1 LSSDGSNRPRP
12 DLSHDGQTCEID
24 RLHRRIEQLNRAVEE
39 QRLLAL
45 SRRAK
50 VQMLREQLVHAQT
63 PLSAIRSSPLYRLM
77 VKLGRWAWLEPMMG
91 RALATSSTVPAAG
104 PAERSSPCVAVD
116 MTPVLP
122 GGENG
127 GAKLVAIGL
136 VRQLAEL
143 APDWRFILLT
153 SGKSHDELAYLDRPN
168 VSRMC
173 VIFQDQSASLTRTGW
188 WPKLK
193 MKVGRQLVGRLSP
206 AAFDRLRRLDT
217 RLTHAVTG
225 TTLLRRIGANLY
237 FCVFTSPNFYD
248 PSVPVVS
255 TVYDLQYKRYPLFF
269 SPRELYYR
277 DQHFMH
283 TARVAARLVCIS
295 EYVRQTVVRQV
306 EDPTRVLTS
315 YIRLWKRIEKPDARA
330 AREVRGRLKLTAG
343 DYLFYPA
350 NFWPHKNHA
359 MLLTAFALYRSRH
372 PESRMKLVFT
382 GAPVGR
388 MAYLQERAAGR
399 LGLSEHVVFA
409 GFLPDEEFAGL
420 LEGCRAVIFPSL
432 YEGFG
437 MPVMEAMAFGKP
449 VACGNVTSLP
459 EVADGAALLFDPR
472 RPMEIAEAIQRIAH
486 DDELVERLTAEGFRR
501 VREFGKD
508 GQMAREYLEI
518 FKQVLGSRGPF
529 INHVD
534 GLQPDGWTTDRLSV
548 TYAAGDEGR
557 VLEMDMVIPRVPAEH
572 MTVRYCHN
580 DVRNWDEIVLE
591 PESGVTFRQSLGAAG
606 GFIDMEIGPLY
617 RPCDIDP
624 TADARELGFMCQRC
638 EIVHPDGRREPVLI
652 GMSDEEPEEMIED
665 QIAAGISG

>member
-1 LSSDGSNRPRP
+1 MSSNGSNRLRP
-12 DLSHDGQTCEID
+12 DQSNHGEMSETQHLK
-24 RLHRRIEQLNRAVEE
+24 RRIEQLNRATEE

-50 VQMLREQLVHAQT
+50 IQMLQEQLKSAQA

-77 VKLGRWAWLEPMMG
+77 VKLGRWSWLEPMMG
-91 RALATSSTVPAAG
+91 RALASSAAPAAG
-104 PAERSSPCVAVD
+104 PTDSTTPCVAVD
-116 MTPVLP
+116 LTPVLP
-122 GGENG
+122 GGDNG

-153 SGKSHDELAYLDRPN
+153 SGKSHDELAYLERPN
-168 VSRMC
+168 VSRLC
-173 VIFQDQSASLTRTGW
+173 VIFQDQCSSQVRTGL

-193 MKVGRQLVGRLSP
+193 MKIGQQLVGRLPP
-206 AAFDRLRRLDT
+206 ATFDRLRRLDA
-217 RLTHAVTG
+217 RLSQAVTG

-295 EYVRQTVVRQV
+295 DYVRQTVVRQV
-306 EDPTRVLTS
+306 DDPARVLTS
-315 YIRLWKRIEKPDARA
+315 YIRLWKRIDKPEARA
-330 AREVRGRLKLTAG
+330 AREVLDRLNLKG
-343 DYLFYPA
+343 GEYLFYPA

-372 PESRMKLVFT
+372 PESKVKLVFT

-388 MAYLQERAAGR
+388 MAYLQEEAVPRM
-399 LGLSEHVVFA
+399 GLSGYVVFA
-409 GFLPDEEFAGL
+409 GFLPDADFAAL

-472 RPMEIAEAIQRIAH
+472 RPLEIAEAIERISH
-486 DDELVERLTAEGFRR
+486 DDELVERLTVEGFRR

-534 GLQPDGWTTDRLSV
+534 GLQPDRWSTDRVSV
-548 TYAAGDEGR
+548 TYEGGEEGR
-557 VLEMDMVIPRVPAEH
+557 VLEMDMAIPRVPAGH

-580 DVRNWDEIVLE
+580 DIRNWEEVILE
-591 PESGVTFRQSLGAAG
+591 PESGITFRQSLSTAG
-606 GFIDMEIGPLY
+606 GFIDMEVGPLY
-617 RPCDIDP
+617 RPCDIGP
-624 TADARELGFMCQRC
+624 TADQRELGFMCQRC
-638 EIVHPDGRREPVLI
+638 EIVHPDGRREAVVVEP
-652 GMSDEEPEEMIED
+652 GEETPEALVEE
-665 QIAAGISG
+665 QIPAGISG